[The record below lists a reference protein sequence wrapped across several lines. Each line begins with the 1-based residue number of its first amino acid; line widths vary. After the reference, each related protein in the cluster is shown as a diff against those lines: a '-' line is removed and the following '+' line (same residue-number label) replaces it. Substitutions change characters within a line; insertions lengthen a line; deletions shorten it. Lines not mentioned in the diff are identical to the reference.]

1 MMIFCIKCGYY
12 LPEQMCYYVNSISVI
27 SLTDVK
33 LCFFKAV
40 FLCLYSMA
48 NPTWQLY
55 NVTVMQMFE
64 AAYVNCV
71 KMFVGYA
78 RLDNVTSMFF
88 IWVFLQL
95 VLSFTMPGVD
105 LLPAFRVIITQLLDL
120 FVLFVLFNV

>member
-1 MMIFCIKCGYY
+1 
-12 LPEQMCYYVNSISVI
+12 VRTSR
-27 SLTDVK
+27 
-33 LCFFKAV
+33 
-40 FLCLYSMA
+40 
-48 NPTWQLY
+48 
-55 NVTVMQMFE
+55 
-64 AAYVNCV
+64 V
-71 KMFVGYA
+71 KMYFVYA